1 MLRPNL
7 TQRLSVGM
15 VVLSL
20 CATPSMAAP
29 TSTMPASSRM
39 IALSYLAS
47 DQSRA
52 ALCGN
57 AAAATAA
64 QVAVAGSAASGQAAP
79 GAGCVL
85 PAGDPVVAVPVSE
98 AAPLAAG
105 GGSLLAPLIAGLAG
119 LVAVL
124 VLINASNGDDEDP
137 VPVSPS

>member
-1 MLRPNL
+1 MYRPNL
-7 TQRLSVGM
+7 TQRLSMGM
-15 VVLSL
+15 VALSL
-20 CATPSMAAP
+20 CAAPSVAAST
-29 TSTMPASSRM
+29 TSVPASSRM

-57 AAAATAA
+57 ASSATAA
-64 QVAVAGSAASGQAAP
+64 QVAVAGTAASGQAAP

-85 PAGDPVVAVPVSE
+85 PAVDPAVAPPIAE
-98 AAPLAAG
+98 TAPLAAG
-105 GGSLLAPLIAGLAG
+105 GPSLLAPLIAGLAG